1 MAPEQPAQRALWIC
15 ALSAVAL
22 LAGLGMYLRPLQPSI
37 VALQLCFTPSAFG
50 AVVHAWGDAGLA
62 RYRAH
67 LPWDYLLLLS
77 YGLFGWLLATRTT
90 VFAPYPHWARRV
102 AAWLLPLAG
111 TSDAIEN
118 TLHAWLTQA
127 PRFGLEPVYVASGAV
142 ALLKWLALMV
152 FAAAVAH
159 ALWLQKD
166 R

>member
-1 MAPEQPAQRALWIC
+1 MASEQAAHRALWIC
-15 ALSAVAL
+15 GLSAVAL
-22 LAGLGMYLRPLQPSI
+22 LAGLGLYLKPLQPNI

-50 AVVHAWGDAGLA
+50 AIVHAWGEAGLA

-77 YGLFGWLLATRTT
+77 YGLFGWLLATRTA
-90 VFAPYPHWARRV
+90 VFAPYPVWAQRV
-102 AAWLLPLAG
+102 AAWLMPLAG
-111 TSDAIEN
+111 ACDAIEN
-118 TLHAWLTQA
+118 ALHAWLTQA
-127 PRFGLEPVYVASGAV
+127 PRFGLEAVYAASGSV